1 MNQNLTFIKYLTIIL
16 ISMAVGYAW
25 AAGAYLP
32 QIRELKTT
40 IQQLDHE
47 ITALSS
53 TQYFNM

>member
-1 MNQNLTFIKYLTIIL
+1 
-16 ISMAVGYAW
+16 MAVGYAW